1 MNKNIDAFHTEST
14 KLAIKTI
21 KDVSTLSDCSN
32 EIDKEKVIALDRI
45 VFELS
50 YYFRDTQLYSL
61 FQYKEQYFGIIDKV
75 ASYDDVKMLFV
86 EEDIERPK
94 QQLESDIEEYEK
106 YLNGEDGA
114 L

>member
-1 MNKNIDAFHTEST
+1 MNSNNDVFHLDST
-14 KLAIKTI
+14 KQAIKI
-21 KDVSTLSDCSN
+21 MKDISKLNSYSKDVDVS
-32 EIDKEKVIALDRI
+32 KVTELEQVI
-45 VFELS
+45 FELS

-75 ASYDDVKMLFV
+75 ASYDDVKMLFI

-106 YLNGEDGA
+106 YLNGEDGV